1 MSGLGVKREFNTI
14 MTEERENRGRERT
27 EGETRRERDEME
39 DETEMEIQKHTSTFI
54 ISSTEHYTDDNNIII

>member
-54 ISSTEHYTDDNNIII
+54 IIY